1 MKQWKSWICILL
13 TLCWM
18 CLIFHMSAQ
27 PASRSTETSLH
38 VGMVVGEILVP
49 DFRAQPFQ
57 KQLAFARA
65 IDHPVRKCAH
75 ASEYAVLGI
84 LTGLSADSLGIRKQK
99 WQKAFSAAS
108 VYAMTD
114 EFHQL
119 FVPGR
124 SGQISDVL
132 IDSAGALTGIIVLY
146 GITRINNL
154 RNQG

>member
-1 MKQWKSWICILL
+1 MKQWKSIVCLLL
-13 TLCWM
+13 TVCWM
-18 CLIFHMSAQ
+18 GFIFTMSAQ
-27 PASRSTETSLH
+27 PAAKSTETSLH
-38 VGMVVGEILVP
+38 VGMMVGEILVP
-49 DFRAQPFQ
+49 DFEKKPLPE
-57 KQLAFARA
+57 QLAFARM

-84 LTGLSADSLGIRKQK
+84 LTGLSAGSIGVRKQR
-99 WQKAFSAAS
+99 WRKAFLAAS

-132 IDSAGALTGIIVLY
+132 LDSAGALLGIIVLY
-146 GITRINNL
+146 GITRLNNL